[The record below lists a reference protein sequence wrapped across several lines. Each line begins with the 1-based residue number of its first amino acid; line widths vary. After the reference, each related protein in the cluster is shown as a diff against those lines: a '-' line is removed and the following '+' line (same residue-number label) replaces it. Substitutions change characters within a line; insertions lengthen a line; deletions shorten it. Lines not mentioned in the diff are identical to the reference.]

1 MKKCL
6 KITIH
11 GKIQSVSYCA
21 FVQKHAQKLGVEGTI
36 KKADDGGLLMYVC
49 GAHDALEG
57 LIDQLYKG
65 TSKVRPEDVFI
76 EPFVSEKDFRGAFR
90 VIA

>member
-11 GKIQSVSYCA
+11 GKIQGVSYCT

-36 KKADDGGLLMYVC
+36 KKTDEGGFLLYVC

-57 LIDQLYKG
+57 LIDQLYKE
-65 TSKVRPEDVFI
+65 TSTIRPQDVII